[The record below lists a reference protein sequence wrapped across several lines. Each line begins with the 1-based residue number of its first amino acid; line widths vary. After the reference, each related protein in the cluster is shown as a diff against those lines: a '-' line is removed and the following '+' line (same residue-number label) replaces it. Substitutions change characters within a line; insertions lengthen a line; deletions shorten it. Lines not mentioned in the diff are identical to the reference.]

1 MNWFKHY
8 ANADKDS
15 RLQRLKTDYGFWGMG
30 VYWSILERVV
40 CYGEGCYPRNELMG
54 MKLNRRDTGVIKAV
68 LDRYDLFLTDE
79 FGMVRCI
86 ESVQQSGTFVPE
98 NDRNVHE
105 CGTEVPTLCTDSEC
119 EKTNEVAENKEDSP
133 ESLAH
138 THVEEKREEKKRE
151 EENTLLNPP
160 CEEVDDSVDKGRV
173 DELTVSCHPEQS
185 EGSVNASNRDDTGGR
200 NQILHSVNSVQ
211 DDKASDNNTIP
222 RNSVP
227 SVSSVV
233 CSSII
238 HELRTNRSWQEAV
251 CITSGYGALL
261 MRHFDRAVD
270 IFLQHVKAGADE
282 VELSDRRRAMNY
294 FRNFTRLSHPA
305 GRRLKEELERADSPP
320 QSPQRGEERSNALL
334 SPPLGEPEGASP
346 FEDPPGPNGERS
358 YHGGRPLPP
367 DAPPRPSPQAEW
379 DEAEEKWWEGWTL
392 QRINVSTHQLLTFKP

>member
-8 ANADKDS
+8 ANMA
-15 RLQRLKTDYGFWGMG
+15 TDERMMRMESEMGYIGTGIFWRAMELINGMG
-30 VYWSILERVV
+30 GSYPLKGLLYSIKNRHAKQGKVMQVIMGYGLFEVDSVGLVRFCEVSKRTLAEPSQLPNGTASEDAIIGTRVV
-40 CYGEGCYPRNELMG
+40 E
-54 MKLNRRDTGVIKAV
+54 
-68 LDRYDLFLTDE
+68 
-79 FGMVRCI
+79 
-86 ESVQQSGTFVPE
+86 
-98 NDRNVHE
+98 
-105 CGTEVPTLCTDSEC
+105 
-119 EKTNEVAENKEDSP
+119 
-133 ESLAH
+133 
-138 THVEEKREEKKRE
+138 REEKKRE

-270 IFLQHVKAGADE
+270 IFLQHVRAGADE

-305 GRRLKEELERADSPP
+305 GRRLKEELERMQVDELTRPSGTNSSSTC
-320 QSPQRGEERSNALL
+320 QLVNL
-334 SPPLGEPEGASP
+334 STEHP

-392 QRINVSTHQLLTFKP
+392 PLEVSHNTLFRRR

>member
-138 THVEEKREEKKRE
+138 TREVEREEKKRE

-185 EGSVNASNRDDTGGR
+185 EG
-200 NQILHSVNSVQ
+200 
-211 DDKASDNNTIP
+211 
-222 RNSVP
+222 

-379 DEAEEKWWEGWTL
+379 DEAEGKWWEGWTL
-392 QRINVSTHQLLTFKP
+392 PPWR

>member
-8 ANADKDS
+8 ANMA
-15 RLQRLKTDYGFWGMG
+15 TDERMMRMESEMGYIGTGIFWRAMELINGMG
-30 VYWSILERVV
+30 GSYPLKGLLYTIKNRHAKQGKVMQVIMGYGLFEVDSVGLVRFCEVSKRVLAEPSQLPN
-40 CYGEGCYPRNELMG
+40 GTASKDAIIGTR
-54 MKLNRRDTGVIKAV
+54 AV
-68 LDRYDLFLTDE
+68 E
-79 FGMVRCI
+79 
-86 ESVQQSGTFVPE
+86 
-98 NDRNVHE
+98 
-105 CGTEVPTLCTDSEC
+105 
-119 EKTNEVAENKEDSP
+119 
-133 ESLAH
+133 
-138 THVEEKREEKKRE
+138 REEKKRE

-173 DELTVSCHPEQS
+173 DELTRPCGTIPSSTCQP
-185 EGSVNASNRDDTGGR
+185 
-200 NQILHSVNSVQ
+200 VNS
-211 DDKASDNNTIP
+211 STEN
-222 RNSVP
+222 
-227 SVSSVV
+227 
-233 CSSII
+233 II

-379 DEAEEKWWEGWTL
+379 DEAEGKWWEGWTL
-392 QRINVSTHQLLTFKP
+392 PPWR

>member
-8 ANADKDS
+8 ANMA
-15 RLQRLKTDYGFWGMG
+15 TDERMMRMESEMGYIGTGIFWRAMELINGMG
-30 VYWSILERVV
+30 GSYPLKGLLYTIKNRHAKQGKVMQVIMGYGLFEVDSVGLVRFCEVSKRALAEPSQLPNGTASEDAIIGTRVV
-40 CYGEGCYPRNELMG
+40 E
-54 MKLNRRDTGVIKAV
+54 
-68 LDRYDLFLTDE
+68 
-79 FGMVRCI
+79 
-86 ESVQQSGTFVPE
+86 
-98 NDRNVHE
+98 
-105 CGTEVPTLCTDSEC
+105 
-119 EKTNEVAENKEDSP
+119 
-133 ESLAH
+133 
-138 THVEEKREEKKRE
+138 REEKKRE

-160 CEEVDDSVDKGRV
+160 CEADSVDKGRV
-173 DELTVSCHPEQS
+173 DELTRPCGTIPSSTCQP
-185 EGSVNASNRDDTGGR
+185 
-200 NQILHSVNSVQ
+200 VNS
-211 DDKASDNNTIP
+211 STEN
-222 RNSVP
+222 
-227 SVSSVV
+227 
-233 CSSII
+233 II

-270 IFLQHVKAGADE
+270 IFLQHVRAGADE

-305 GRRLKEELERADSPP
+305 GRRLKEELEKMEQTHLNPP
-320 QSPQRGEERSNALL
+320 ETHLNPPCKGGLGNSTDNDVQSIQAPSLTGRDGVGL
-334 SPPLGEPEGASP
+334 SP

>member
-8 ANADKDS
+8 ANMA
-15 RLQRLKTDYGFWGMG
+15 TDERMMRMESEMGYIGTGIFWRAMELINGMG
-30 VYWSILERVV
+30 GSYPLKGLLYTIKNRHAKQGKVMQVIMG
-40 CYGEGCYPRNELMG
+40 YGLFEVDSVGLVRFCEVSKRALAELSQLPNG
-54 MKLNRRDTGVIKAV
+54 TASEDVIIGTRAV
-68 LDRYDLFLTDE
+68 E
-79 FGMVRCI
+79 
-86 ESVQQSGTFVPE
+86 
-98 NDRNVHE
+98 
-105 CGTEVPTLCTDSEC
+105 
-119 EKTNEVAENKEDSP
+119 
-133 ESLAH
+133 
-138 THVEEKREEKKRE
+138 REEKKRE

-160 CEEVDDSVDKGRV
+160 CEEVVSELVTSNELQATN

-211 DDKASDNNTIP
+211 DDKVSDNNTIP
-222 RNSVP
+222 RDSVP

-379 DEAEEKWWEGWTL
+379 DEAEGKWWEGWTL
-392 QRINVSTHQLLTFKP
+392 PPWR